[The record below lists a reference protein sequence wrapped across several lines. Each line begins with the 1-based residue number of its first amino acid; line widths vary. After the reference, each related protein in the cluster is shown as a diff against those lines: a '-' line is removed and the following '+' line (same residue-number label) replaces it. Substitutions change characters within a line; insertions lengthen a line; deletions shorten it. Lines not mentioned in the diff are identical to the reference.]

1 MCENFGSKQYK
12 SFSSLAKF
20 IPNMLY
26 FCNHNKCFL
35 RLVVEFVRSSMDK
48 SDKVL
53 YLLENSFK
61 KLDKSIVSTLTAQI
75 GKCIEDVG
83 TKIENLLSSQSAL

>member
-26 FCNHNKCFL
+26 FCNHMHNKCFF
-35 RLVVEFVRSSMDK
+35 RKRIVAEFVRSSMDK

-53 YLLENSFK
+53 DLFQNSFE

-75 GKCIEDVG
+75 
-83 TKIENLLSSQSAL
+83 